1 MEYTVPS
8 GKVFAGDQVSCYP
21 LMLLSTV
28 FWYIAK
34 VMSALSFKK
43 KGIKKDQNSSTWKT
57 PLDLS
62 CRRAVSWWRASTE
75 LHLTVSDKQKS
86 SCTEM
91 PAASSLTNVWAYCC
105 IPFLIALFLLCFHPH
120 SSQLELA
127 FVHCCKYSQL
137 LYVLLTGDLSCCG
150 LAMSGRQRVGSL
162 PFLKWSWVFFLF
174 CNVRNVQILEEN

>member
-34 VMSALSFKK
+34 VMSALSFQKK
-43 KGIKKDQNSSTWKT
+43 KKRIKKDQNSSTWKT

-75 LHLTVSDKQKS
+75 LHLTVWQTKVQLHRDACSFFPDK
-86 SCTEM
+86 CL
-91 PAASSLTNVWAYCC
+91 SL
-105 IPFLIALFLLCFHPH
+105 LLYSLPH
-120 SSQLELA
+120 STVLA
-127 FVHCCKYSQL
+127 L
-137 LYVLLTGDLSCCG
+137 LPSTLLPAGACFCSLLQILPASVCLTHWRLVLL
-150 LAMSGRQRVGSL
+150 
-162 PFLKWSWVFFLF
+162 WSSYVW
-174 CNVRNVQILEEN
+174 